1 MITRPI
7 SPSPPATDS
16 RPAFDAAGIP
26 GLGDAIA
33 ASRLAAEGP
42 NVIAA
47 QQPRSAFAIAIEV
60 AREPMFLL
68 LVAAGGIYLASGRVD
83 DALMLLGFVFVV
95 MTITIVQE
103 QRTERAL
110 DALRDLSSPRA
121 LVIRGGVARRID
133 SREVVRGD
141 FIVVAE
147 GERVPADAL
156 VRRATHLCVDEA
168 LLTGE
173 SVPVRKRATADA
185 AQLEPSGGEDLA
197 SVYSGTVVTAGQAV
211 CEVMRTGAAT
221 EIGRIGQALRGI
233 VSEPTPLQRETRR
246 VVRVLAS
253 WGLVACGVGIVGYA
267 LLRDGSASTW
277 REGLLAGIAMAM
289 AILPEEFPVVLTVF
303 LALGAWRISRCHVLT
318 RRMPAIE
325 TLGAA
330 TVLCVD
336 KTGTLTENRMT
347 LARVAWPQG
356 LHRLGDG
363 AAPAQAT
370 RVLALSSRAS
380 RRDPFDPM
388 ERALRAAAGPDGD
401 GGSPV
406 REYPLTAELPAVGYA
421 YRDRTDQP
429 AQLAAKGAPEAIAR
443 LCGLADAEREAV
455 LEDVAGLAAEG
466 LRVLAVAEATW
477 TSTDLPTALAEC
489 RLRYVGLV
497 AFADPVRADVPAA
510 IAECQAAGVRIVMIT
525 GDYPA
530 TASAIARE
538 AGLSNPDEVL
548 TGRDLESLSPAEL
561 AARVATTQVF
571 ARVVPEQKMRIVS
584 ALQARGEVVAM
595 TGDGVNDAPA
605 LRAAHI
611 GIAMGGRGTDVARE
625 AAALVLLDDNFTSI
639 VAAIRLGR
647 RIYDNIRN
655 AVGFILAVHVPIAGL
670 SMLPALIPDFPLL
683 LLPVHIV
690 FLELIIDPACSLVFE
705 AEAADPDIMRR
716 PPRRS
721 SERLFSARTVTISV
735 LQGLSVLA
743 ACLAIYIWMN
753 RTQPVDATR
762 AVLFGC
768 LVSGILAIILQT
780 RSRKRT
786 AFAMLGEPNAAARW
800 IVGGAAALLALV
812 LGVPVVGHFLHFAT
826 ASASAVAVGLACGL
840 ASVAWFDL
848 IKGSGH
854 WHRWVSGEHDAR

>member
-1 MITRPI
+1 MISRLTA
-7 SPSPPATDS
+7 SPQPATDS
-16 RPAFDAAGIP
+16 RVEYDAASIP
-26 GLGDAIA
+26 GLDDATA
-33 ASRLAAEGP
+33 ASRLAAEGA
-42 NVIAA
+42 NEIAA
-47 QQPRSAFAIAIEV
+47 QRPRSVMAVAIEV

-68 LVAAGGIYLASGRVD
+68 LVAAGSVYLASGNAR

-121 LVIRGGVARRID
+121 LVIRNGEARRID

-141 FIVVAE
+141 IIVVAE

-173 SVPVRKRATADA
+173 SVPVRKRAAPDTAE
-185 AQLEPSGGEDLA
+185 LEPPGGEDLA
-197 SVYSGTVVTAGQAV
+197 SVFSGTLVTAGQAV
-211 CEVMRTGAAT
+211 CEVKRTGAAT
-221 EIGRIGQALRGI
+221 EIGRIGQTLRGI
-233 VSEPTPLQRETRR
+233 VTEPTPLQRETRR
-246 VVRVLAS
+246 VVRMLAA
-253 WGLVACGVGIVGYA
+253 WGLVACGVGIIGYS
-267 LLRDGSASTW
+267 LLRGGSASSW

-303 LALGAWRISRCHVLT
+303 LALGAWRISRCRVLT

-347 LARVAWPQG
+347 LARVAWPG
-356 LHRLGDG
+356 GRHEFGTG
-363 AAPAQAT
+363 ALVPPAM
-370 RVLALSSRAS
+370 RVLVLASRAS

-388 ERALRAAAGPDGD
+388 ERALRDAAGTEGD
-401 GGSPV
+401 GGPPL
-406 REYPLTAELPAVGYA
+406 REYPLGANLPVVGYA
-421 YRDRTDQP
+421 YPGSADGSS
-429 AQLAAKGAPEAIAR
+429 QLAAKGAPEAIAR
-443 LCGLADAEREAV
+443 LCGLADAERDEMLEAMA
-455 LEDVAGLAAEG
+455 DLAAEG
-466 LRVLAVAEATW
+466 LRILAVAEATLV
-477 TSTDLPTALAEC
+477 SAELPTTLTAC

-510 IAECQAAGVRIVMIT
+510 ISECQAAGVRVVMIT

-530 TASAIARE
+530 TAIAIARA
-538 AGLSNPDEVL
+538 AGLRDPETVL
-548 TGRDLESLSPAEL
+548 TGRDLESLTAVEL
-561 AARVATTQVF
+561 AARVAATQVF

-639 VAAIRLGR
+639 VVAIRLGR

-655 AVGFILAVHVPIAGL
+655 AVGFIIAVHVPIAGL
-670 SMLPALIPDFPLL
+670 SILPALVPGFPLL

-690 FLELIIDPACSLVFE
+690 FLEMIIDPACSLVFE
-705 AEAADPDIMRR
+705 AEAGDPEVMRR

-721 SERLFSARTVTISV
+721 SERLFSTRTVVIAA

-743 ACLAIYIWMN
+743 ACLGIFAWMN
-753 RTQPVDATR
+753 RTWPVDSTR
-762 AVLFGC
+762 AVLFAC

-780 RSRKRT
+780 RSRTRT
-786 AFAMLGEPNAAARW
+786 AFAMLREPNTAAHW

-812 LGVPVVGHFLHFAT
+812 LGVPVVSHFLHFTSVPAPNL
-826 ASASAVAVGLACGL
+826 AIGLVCGL
-840 ASVAWFDL
+840 GCVAWLDVL
-848 IKGSGH
+848 KRSRRWLH
-854 WHRWVSGEHDAR
+854 WVSNDRS